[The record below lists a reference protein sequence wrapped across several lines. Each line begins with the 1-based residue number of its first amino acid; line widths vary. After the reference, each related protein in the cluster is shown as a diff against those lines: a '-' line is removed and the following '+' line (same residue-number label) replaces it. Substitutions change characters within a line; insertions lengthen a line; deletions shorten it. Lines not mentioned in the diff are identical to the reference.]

1 MINKEQ
7 LYEIQDEYVELAFDI
22 ESMLSMVKQY
32 EENYL
37 DREKNEFQDTIR
49 VIKIVA
55 ESIEGKIT
63 KLNSKFDGI
72 MLEEE

>member
-1 MINKEQ
+1 MIDKEK

-22 ESMLSMVKQY
+22 ESMLSMVKVF
-32 EENYL
+32 EDNYL

-49 VIKIVA
+49 VIKVVS
-55 ESIEGKIT
+55 ESIKNKIN

-72 MLEEE
+72 ILE